1 MNTKGVN
8 IMIQKRIVC
17 LLILTMLLGCGT
29 PRHIPS
35 ARDSLPP
42 VNDTP
47 DGMVLIPAG
56 EFEMGRNQGAAN
68 ERPAHTVYVDAFYMD
83 IYEVTNAQYKVFVDA
98 NPQWQ
103 KDNITEEYHDSVYLR
118 LWDGNNYP
126 EGKADHPVVYVSWYA
141 VMAYAEWTGKRL
153 PTEAEWEK
161 AARGGLAGKAYP
173 WGDTIDATRANY
185 FRHINEPIAVGQY
198 PPNEYGLY
206 DMAGNVSE
214 WCLDEY
220 DPNFYA
226 QSVRENPFS
235 GGTREEVIKS
245 FKVIRKKNRVLRGG
259 CWSDNGVFLR
269 VDYRDWG
276 VQYYTSVFRGFRCV
290 KDVPPK

>member
-1 MNTKGVN
+1 
-8 IMIQKRIVC
+8 MIEKRIVC
-17 LLILTMLLGCGT
+17 ILILTILWGCGT
-29 PRHIPS
+29 RHIPS
-35 ARDSLPP
+35 ARDTLPP

-56 EFEMGRNQGAAN
+56 EFEMGSNQGAAN
-68 ERPAHTVYVDAFYMD
+68 ERPARTVYVDAFYMD

-103 KDNITEEYHDSVYLR
+103 KDNIAEEYHDGVYLR
-118 LWDGNNYP
+118 LWDGNTYA

-141 VMAYAEWTGKRL
+141 VMAYAEWVGKRL

-161 AARGGLAGKAYP
+161 AARGGLVEKAYP

-185 FRHINEPIAVGQY
+185 TRNIDNPITVGQY
-198 PPNEYGLY
+198 PPNGYGLY

-235 GGTREEVIKS
+235 GGTRQDIINS

-276 VQYYTSVFRGFRCV
+276 AQNYTSVFRGFRCV
-290 KDVPPK
+290 KDVTPK